1 MESKNSIAKD
11 GGWLSRKLWFCFAS
25 SVLVLIA
32 SRISPIAGLSEV
44 VTGLVMICGIFV
56 TGNAV
61 VRWKAGNIEQAKAE
75 NPTPPAKEV
84 KPKVEDD
91 MRG

>member
-1 MESKNSIAKD
+1 MESKSSIAKD
-11 GGWLSRKLWFCFAS
+11 GGWLSRKLWFCFVS
-25 SVLVLIA
+25 SVLVLVA
-32 SRISPIAGLSEV
+32 SRISPAAGLSEV

-61 VRWKAGNIEQAKAE
+61 VRWKAGNIEQAKTESAV
-75 NPTPPAKEV
+75 PAKET
-84 KPKVEDD
+84 KLKSEED